1 MPRGLCR
8 GIDAP
13 AKLKTTV
20 NGTRASGTSAAGRQ
34 HANGVRILPDFD
46 PSFNSFIDFED
57 ATVSFK
63 DGGLG
68 ACQSFFESLQQ
79 ANLHRKWAIYSQ
91 DPVTFQSANMS
102 HLLLSGVIEVD
113 GFRKRSKALA
123 FSGIAGADLAGG

>member
-1 MPRGLCR
+1 MGN
-8 GIDAP
+8 IEF
-13 AKLKTTV
+13 
-20 NGTRASGTSAAGRQ
+20 
-34 HANGVRILPDFD
+34 RILKNARCIHFLGTGDISFAYLMRQIMNLHGHPDFD

-68 ACQSFFESLQQ
+68 AYQSFFESLQQ
-79 ANLHRKWAIYSQ
+79 ANIHRKWAIYSR

-113 GFRKRSKALA
+113 VFQKRSKALA
-123 FSGIAGADLAGG
+123 FLGIADADLGDG